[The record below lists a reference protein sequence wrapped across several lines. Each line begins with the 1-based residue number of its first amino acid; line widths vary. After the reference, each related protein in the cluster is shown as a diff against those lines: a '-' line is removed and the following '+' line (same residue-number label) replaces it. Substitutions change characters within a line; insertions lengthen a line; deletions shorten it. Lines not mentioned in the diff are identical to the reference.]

1 MSDRAALATVS
12 STSLTHE
19 LCPTKP
25 NAKNFHQKHGWSVN
39 STSDTPPRPFLATAT
54 PFPATATPLLPQ
66 RQRPSQNL
74 GLTGPKASVHPTATS
89 CRASVFQHQSEQNSA
104 KLYFHNPIIPPH
116 FSITRISGRY
126 AAFIL
131 VLSEKVPTPQKCPRS
146 AASRSMHPPNS

>member
-1 MSDRAALATVS
+1 MS
-12 STSLTHE
+12 STSITWSSHR
-19 LCPTKP
+19 P
-25 NAKNFHQKHGWSVN
+25 NQTPNTSIKTRLVGQLYKRHP
-39 STSDTPPRPFLATAT
+39 STPLLSDRHALPSDSHAPS
-54 PFPATATPLLPQ
+54 ATPLLPQ
-66 RQRPSQNL
+66 RQRPSQNR

-89 CRASVFQHQSEQNSA
+89 CRASDFQHQSEQNSA

>member
-1 MSDRAALATVS
+1 MSSVRPNQMPKTSIKNTAGRSTLQATPLHAPS
-12 STSLTHE
+12 
-19 LCPTKP
+19 
-25 NAKNFHQKHGWSVN
+25 QR
-39 STSDTPPRPFLATAT
+39 PPR
-54 PFPATATPLLPQ
+54 PFPATATPLPSDASPHTQPRLSCLLPH
-66 RQRPSQNL
+66 RQRPSQRR

-89 CRASVFQHQSEQNSA
+89 CRASDFQHQSEQNSA